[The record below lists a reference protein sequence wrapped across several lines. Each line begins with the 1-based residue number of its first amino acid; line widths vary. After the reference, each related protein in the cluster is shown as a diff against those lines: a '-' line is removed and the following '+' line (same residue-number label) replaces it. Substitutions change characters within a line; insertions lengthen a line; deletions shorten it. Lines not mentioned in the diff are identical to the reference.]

1 MTTAF
6 FSKNLRFVAAV
17 ILLGTSAT
25 LSAADRKFST
35 STSLSTEAR
44 TLIQLLEQAH
54 FNRDSVKSSDYTE
67 VISAYMGDLDGQRLF
82 FLASD
87 KSEFEKK
94 YGKTVYENASFL
106 GNIDAAYQIYATYE
120 NRATTRINWISQP
133 TLLMAPIAPRPIGP
147 QISSMRTNFGT
158 LGSSSNLL
166 PNF

>member
-82 FLASD
+82 FL
-87 KSEFEKK
+87 EI
-94 YGKTVYENASFL
+94 G
-106 GNIDAAYQIYATYE
+106 
-120 NRATTRINWISQP
+120 RAHV
-133 TLLMAPIAPRPIGP
+133 
-147 QISSMRTNFGT
+147 
-158 LGSSSNLL
+158 
-166 PNF
+166 